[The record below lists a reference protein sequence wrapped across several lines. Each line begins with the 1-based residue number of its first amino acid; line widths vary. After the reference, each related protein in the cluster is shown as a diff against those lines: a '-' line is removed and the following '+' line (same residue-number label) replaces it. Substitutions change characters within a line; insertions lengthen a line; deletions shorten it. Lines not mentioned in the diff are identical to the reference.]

1 MSDKRNR
8 SQLRT
13 EHPDEFTQKSCVEEI
28 CALERGVLE
37 VRLDTGEF
45 FEVGPTANEAL
56 KLPEAGDEVTLY
68 LGYGPRSSGLIIGV
82 DINGESVY
90 YEPPEPDATPSPSE
104 EDLALFNNIWAVWR
118 SPTGQGFEMSQP
130 VEASGTLHVPSDFA
144 VDEWQRRR
152 ELTLGLNQMAR
163 ALGMSHL
170 TTLATVQTRT
180 QEDHAPGP
188 EEDTVSWEEKLA
200 YLDSI
205 TPGWREAYR
214 REFGREPDP
223 EGVAWLIARETG
235 GRQSSDI

>member
-13 EHPDEFTQKSCVEEI
+13 EHPDEFTQKSRIEEV
-28 CALERGVLE
+28 CDLERGVLE

-45 FEVGPTANEAL
+45 FEVDPTGSEDL

-68 LGYGPRSSGLIIGV
+68 LGYGLWSAGLIIGV

-90 YEPPEPDATPSPSE
+90 YEPPDPDATPSPSE
-104 EDLALFNNIWAVWR
+104 EDLTLFNNTWAVWR
-118 SPTGQGFEMSQP
+118 SPTGQRFDMSQP
-130 VEASGTLHVPSDFA
+130 VEASGTLHVPSGFA

-152 ELTLGLNQMAR
+152 EWTHERDRMAH

-188 EEDTVSWEEKLA
+188 EEDSVSWEEKLA
-200 YLDSI
+200 YLDAI
-205 TPGWREAYR
+205 TPG
-214 REFGREPDP
+214 
-223 EGVAWLIARETG
+223 
-235 GRQSSDI
+235 